1 MKKLLILLFALS
13 ILISTNVRG
22 GEKIK
27 DISNFEIEGLS
38 IGGSLL
44 DYLKE
49 DEIKSQININRRN
62 YEYLSDAFGEVNLN
76 IISRTYD
83 DISVF
88 VNTTDSEYIIH
99 AIYGTTYIDDY
110 NVCKKEANKIL
121 DEKLELVLNYNSIDK
136 GTFSHPNYPN
146 DSRVKIYSIAIY
158 MSDDPNISE
167 GINIQCYEFVG
178 KERNN
183 FSLSIQTQALLDWF
197 DNTYYPKNENT
208 IKPTKLINII
218 PFPKPEF

>member
-1 MKKLLILLFALS
+1 MVSGKISSMKKVLLVIGFIVLLSPLVYAKKEVET
-13 ILISTNVRG
+13 IR
-22 GEKIK
+22 

-38 IGGSLL
+38 IGVSLL
-44 DYLKE
+44 DYLTE

-62 YEYLSDAFGEVNLN
+62 YEHLSDAFGEVNLN

-136 GTFSHPNYPN
+136 G
-146 DSRVKIYSIAIY
+146 
-158 MSDDPNISE
+158 
-167 GINIQCYEFVG
+167 
-178 KERNN
+178 
-183 FSLSIQTQALLDWF
+183 
-197 DNTYYPKNENT
+197 
-208 IKPTKLINII
+208 
-218 PFPKPEF
+218 